1 MAGDGRT
8 SRGAGVG
15 VTKQSLMGLYIYIMG
30 DGCSLNFV
38 VSRTCCLQGADIFGA
53 DVYG

>member
-15 VTKQSLMGLYIYIMG
+15 VTKQSLMGLYIYNGRWMLLELCG
-30 DGCSLNFV
+30 VKDLLFAG
-38 VSRTCCLQGADIFGA
+38 SRYFRS
-53 DVYG
+53 